1 MVGHSEPHLPSL
13 MDICTG
19 ELVDA
24 LAAEVVNAGVL
35 VDARAGVF
43 GLK

>member
-1 MVGHSEPHLPSL
+1 V
-13 MDICTG
+13 DIFTG

-24 LAAEVVNAGVL
+24 LAAEVVHAGEL

>member
-1 MVGHSEPHLPSL
+1 

-35 VDARAGVF
+35 VVVVDARAGVF